1 MKLYGYM
8 LKSGFLG
15 VVFLQNL
22 MLGMYVVMDLECVYQ
37 LFDEMCERDVIF
49 WSLMI
54 GVYVK
59 NEELLLVLQ
68 MFKVMWDRV
77 ELDGL
82 IMVSIFRVC
91 GNFVDV
97 NMGRFF
103 YGYVIFR
110 GYGSDVF
117 VLNFLIDLY
126 FRCNDLIF
134 VLRVFNEMGVKNIV
148 LWNLILLGLVYNGM
162 YLEVVSLVNFMVEVN
177 VEIDEVIIVNFF

>member
-1 MKLYGYM
+1 
-8 LKSGFLG
+8 
-15 VVFLQNL
+15 
-22 MLGMYVVMDLECVYQ
+22 
-37 LFDEMCERDVIF
+37 
-49 WSLMI
+49 
-54 GVYVK
+54 
-59 NEELLLVLQ
+59 